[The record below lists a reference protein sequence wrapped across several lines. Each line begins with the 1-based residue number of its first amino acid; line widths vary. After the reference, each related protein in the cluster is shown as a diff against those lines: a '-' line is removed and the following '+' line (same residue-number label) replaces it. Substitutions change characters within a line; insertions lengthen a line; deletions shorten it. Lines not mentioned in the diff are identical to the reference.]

1 MTVHERAERAA
12 TGVSATEVGGA
23 PRESEKALLSLGGVL
38 AGIGTTTCCVIPFTL
53 VSLGAGGAWLSNLT
67 ALAPYQPYFMA
78 AALVLLAA
86 GFWRVYR
93 RPQAV
98 CAEGSYC
105 ASPVSDRIAKIGVW
119 TGTVLVVVA
128 LAFNTVVPLLLN
140 S

>member
-1 MTVHERAERAA
+1 MAVHEQAERVAA
-12 TGVSATEVGGA
+12 EVSATEAGGA
-23 PRESEKALLSLGGVL
+23 PRESEKVILSLGSVL

-67 ALAPYQPYFMA
+67 ALAPYQPYFLT
-78 AALVLLAA
+78 AALALLAA

-93 RPQAV
+93 RPQAA
-98 CAEGSYC
+98 CAEGTYC
-105 ASPVSDRIAKIGVW
+105 AKPASDRIAKIGLW
-119 TGTVLVVVA
+119 TGAVLVVAA

>member
-1 MTVHERAERAA
+1 MTAHEQGLRAA
-12 TGVSATEVGGA
+12 SDALASEASGAARVSDKT
-23 PRESEKALLSLGGVL
+23 LLSLGGAL
-38 AGIGTTTCCVIPFTL
+38 AGIGASSCCVIPFTL

-67 ALAPYQPYFMA
+67 ALAPYQPYFLT

-93 RPQAV
+93 RPTAA
-98 CAEGSYC
+98 CADGTYC
-105 ASPVSDRIAKIGVW
+105 TKPVSDRLAKIGLW
-119 TGTVLVVVA
+119 TGVVLVVAA

>member
-1 MTVHERAERAA
+1 MTAHEQGLRAA
-12 TGVSATEVGGA
+12 SDALAREAGGA
-23 PRESEKALLSLGGVL
+23 ARVSDKALLSLGGAL
-38 AGIGTTTCCVIPFTL
+38 AGIGASSCCVIPFTL

-67 ALAPYQPYFMA
+67 ALAPYQPYFLT
-78 AALVLLAA
+78 AALALLAA

-93 RPQAV
+93 RPTAP

-105 ASPVSDRIAKIGVW
+105 ASPASDRIAKIGLW
-119 TGTVLVVVA
+119 TGTALVVAA

>member
-1 MTVHERAERAA
+1 
-12 TGVSATEVGGA
+12 A
-23 PRESEKALLSLGGVL
+23 PRESEKVILSLGGVL

-67 ALAPYQPYFMA
+67 ALAPYQPYFLT
-78 AALVLLAA
+78 AALALLAA

-93 RPQAV
+93 RPQAA
-98 CAEGSYC
+98 CADGTYC
-105 ASPVSDRIAKIGVW
+105 AKPDSDRIAKIGLW
-119 TGTVLVVVA
+119 TGVILVVAA

>member
-1 MTVHERAERAA
+1 MAVHEQAERVAA
-12 TGVSATEVGGA
+12 EVSATEAGGA
-23 PRESEKALLSLGGVL
+23 PRESEKVLLSLGGVL
-38 AGIGTTTCCVIPFTL
+38 AGIGATTCCVIPFTL

-93 RPQAV
+93 RPQAA
-98 CAEGSYC
+98 CADGTYC
-105 ASPVSDRIAKIGVW
+105 AKPASDRIAKIGLW
-119 TGTVLVVVA
+119 TGAVLVVAA
-128 LAFNTVVPLLLN
+128 LAFNTAVPWFLN

>member
-1 MTVHERAERAA
+1 MAVHEQAERMAA
-12 TGVSATEVGGA
+12 GVSATEVGGP
-23 PRESEKALLSLGGVL
+23 PRESEKALLSLGSVL

-67 ALAPYQPYFMA
+67 ALAPYQPYFLT
-78 AALVLLAA
+78 AALALLAA

-93 RPQAV
+93 RPQAA
-98 CAEGSYC
+98 CADGIYC
-105 ASPVSDRIAKIGVW
+105 AKPTSDRIAKIGLW
-119 TGTVLVVVA
+119 TGVALVVAA